1 MLGQY
6 MIILLVDIKLQ
17 LMVVKH
23 CTPRGPN
30 AQAACFRQVFFL
42 LLALYDVSDV
52 AHDEY
57 DCLRRTAL
65 YLSTCCS
72 NLLFVRDS

>member
-1 MLGQY
+1 

-30 AQAACFRQVFFL
+30 AQAACFRQVFFYSWL
-42 LLALYDVSDV
+42 CMMSVMWHMMNMAVSG
-52 AHDEY
+52 AQL
-57 DCLRRTAL
+57 CL
-65 YLSTCCS
+65 
-72 NLLFVRDS
+72 

>member
-1 MLGQY
+1 

-17 LMVVKH
+17 LIVVKH
-23 CTPRGPN
+23 CIPRGPN
-30 AQAACFRQVFFL
+30 AQAVFCFFL

-57 DCLRRTAL
+57 GCLRHTAL
-65 YLSTCCS
+65 SLSTCCS
-72 NLLFVRDS
+72 NFLFVRDS